1 MPPAT
6 NCSVTAPFLTEHQ
19 PNSPALDYKGD
30 EIKDQN
36 DQNVLVRDVPLYQSE
51 LAKDPENKPWW
62 AGDLT
67 SINGYFFSEHG
78 ASYCTG
84 NKLGCTMDIQPL
96 EQGDNGQVQGG
107 KVLTTVILCPESFNS
122 ESRPNTYREANNQ
135 INVNKSLAAVVPKSA
150 TLLHEVFHLVHGG
163 KLSAT
168 DEEYG

>member
-1 MPPAT
+1 MAQPFSLLGLIASLLALLPIDAALGAMDRIKDIR
-6 NCSVTAPFLTEHQ
+6 APFLTEHQ
-19 PNSPALDYKGD
+19 PNSPALDYKDD

-84 NKLGCTMDIQPL
+84 K
-96 EQGDNGQVQGG
+96 
-107 KVLTTVILCPESFNS
+107 
-122 ESRPNTYREANNQ
+122 
-135 INVNKSLAAVVPKSA
+135 
-150 TLLHEVFHLVHGG
+150 
-163 KLSAT
+163 
-168 DEEYG
+168 